1 MNVFNLHN
9 NGVNKM
15 FGNLKFRTKLL
26 SGYGLILSLMLV
38 ITVVVYFSVKSL
50 VENFGWVDH
59 THVVLAEAS
68 SIEAAAVDMETGMR
82 GYLLAGKSEFLDP
95 YSNGN
100 DTFKSLVK
108 SLSNTVSDNPDQ
120 VKLLEEIST
129 TIGQWQSNVTEP
141 VIALRT
147 EIGEAKSMNDMAE
160 VIKQA
165 KGKQYFDRFRGQL
178 KTFIDR
184 ERVLMEKRQ
193 AKAKTSND
201 INELKQLTRWVE
213 HTYNVIAMA
222 QGIVASAVDM
232 ETGMRGFLLAGQE
245 QFLEPYNTGKAR
257 FYQLINELSQTVS
270 DNPAQVAL
278 LSESKK
284 TIDDWISLVVEG
296 QIALRREIG
305 DAKTMDDMAD
315 LVGEAKGKVYFDKFR
330 EQIQT
335 FKGRESS
342 LMGARM
348 DSLKSTES
356 VVINTTIFGTLI
368 AIIAGVGIALW
379 LTRHMVSI
387 LGGEP
392 NEILSIAKTIAS
404 GDLTLQLDET
414 RRVGVFGAM
423 VVMQQK
429 LVDVVQQIQG
439 NSDQISSAA
448 AQVSGTAGSLSEA
461 ASEQASS
468 VEQVGSSVEE
478 IGASVSQN
486 SENSRMTD
494 KIASDSAIAATEGGD
509 AVGETVRAM
518 AQIAEKISIIEDI
531 AYQTNMLALNA
542 AIEAARAGEHG
553 KGFAVVA
560 AEVRKLAERSQV
572 AASEISTLTG
582 DSVKVAEKAGTL
594 LDKMVPDITKTAELV
609 QEITAAS
616 EEQSS
621 GIGQISSAMQ
631 QLDKVTQQNAAGS
644 EELAAT
650 AEEMQAQSGNLQNV
664 VSFFQL
670 TSVKEARRAGVPM
683 PSSKPPG
690 SSASIADVNGDT
702 GRVAAGTD
710 SVDESKF
717 ERF

>member
-1 MNVFNLHN
+1 
-9 NGVNKM
+9 M
-15 FGNLKFRTKLL
+15 FEN
-26 SGYGLILSLMLV
+26 LSLRAKILMGSGVTLGFLV
-38 ITVVVYFSVKSL
+38 ILGLVSL
-50 VENFGWVDH
+50 NSIGSLQKTNSWVNH
-59 THVVLAEAS
+59 THEVIQEAML
-68 SIEAAAVDMETGMR
+68 IEAAAVDMETGMR

-95 YSNGN
+95 YNNGN
-100 DTFKSLVK
+100 ETFNSLVK

-120 VKLLEEIST
+120 VKLLEEISS

-147 EIGEAKSMNDMAE
+147 EIGEAKSMNDMAD

-201 INELKQLTRWVE
+201 INELRQLTQWVE
-213 HTYNVIAMA
+213 HTYNVIATA
-222 QGIVASAVDM
+222 QAIVASAVDM

-245 QFLEPYNTGKAR
+245 QFLEPYNGGKTR
-257 FYQLINELSQTVS
+257 FYRLIDELSETVS

-284 TIDDWISLVVEG
+284 TIDDWVTLVVEG
-296 QIALRREIG
+296 QITLRREIG

-315 LVGEAKGKVYFDKFR
+315 LVGQAKGKVYFDKFR
-330 EQIQT
+330 DQIKT

-368 AIIAGVGIALW
+368 AIIAGIGIALW

-404 GDLTLQLDET
+404 GDLTLQLDGT
-414 RRVGVFGAM
+414 RRMGVFGAM

-478 IGASVSQN
+478 MGASVSQN
-486 SENSRMTD
+486 SENSQMTD
-494 KIASDSAIAATEGGD
+494 KIASDSASAATEGGE
-509 AVGETVRAM
+509 AVDETVRAM
-518 AQIAEKISIIEDI
+518 TQIAEKISIIEDI

-572 AASEISTLTG
+572 AASEISTLTS

-621 GIGQISSAMQ
+621 GIGQITGAMQ

-670 TSVKEARRAGVPM
+670 ASVTGARRTHISNSHSKSSTLP
-683 PSSKPPG
+683 PSTTGG
-690 SSASIADVNGDT
+690 SGDN
-702 GRVAAGTD
+702 VD
-710 SVDESKF
+710 VDESKF